1 MDSVKDKSY
10 LLHYTLFWNWLC
22 CSRDYIFKGG
32 KKPINNFPEF
42 FHFYV
47 YENAPYVNTP
57 DYIIKENPEKTKL
70 LNFNLDSH
78 YLYKPDYN
86 EDKCTAKENS
96 SSFGLC
102 TLKGL
107 WDDFLYETISHFN
120 QESKVSYFA
129 RDSDN
134 VELYEDEA
142 RYEITLNMD
151 NHIGKVCFIM
161 PNLEN
166 KDEDTIINTRVF
178 LPKLNLTF
186 NGSENFQ
193 IKYNQNK
200 KGIGFEDNIQNDEI
214 KKNQHKQD
222 EETEDSKLDI
232 TNQDVDCFY
241 FNKPFYMHV
250 YVDNLNML
258 SLYVGHTIK
267 T

>member
-1 MDSVKDKSY
+1 MDSVKDKTY
-10 LLHYTLFWNWLC
+10 LLHYKLFWNWLS
-22 CSRDYIFKGG
+22 CSRDYIFRGG

-57 DYIIKENPEKTKL
+57 DYIINENPEKTKP

-78 YLYKPDYN
+78 AYLYSPGYN
-86 EDKCTAKENS
+86 IDKCTKKENS

-102 TLKGL
+102 MLKGL
-107 WDDFLYETISHFN
+107 WDDFLYETISHFH
-120 QESKVSYFA
+120 QEPKVSYFA

-134 VELYEDEA
+134 LEFFEDIA

-166 KDEDTIINTRVF
+166 KVEDTIINTRVF

-186 NGSENFQ
+186 NGIENFQ

-200 KGIGFEDNIQNDEI
+200 KGIGFENNIDNDENT
-214 KKNQHKQD
+214 KTQQD
-222 EETEDSKLDI
+222 EETKDSKLDI
-232 TNQDVDCFY
+232 TDQNLDCFY

-258 SLYVGHTIK
+258 SLYVAHTSK